1 MRASTPASRLAGA
14 VADLALSAHRLLGL
28 RDVSRTDAVLTPD
41 GVAHF
46 LEVNVAPGLTET
58 SLLPMALESDGT
70 RLGEVFAELIE
81 RAVARGSAGP

>member
-1 MRASTPASRLAGA
+1 
-14 VADLALSAHRLLGL
+14 
-28 RDVSRTDAVLTPD
+28 PD

-81 RAVARGSAGP
+81 RAVARG